1 MNTRFLR
8 PSVVWGGVWIAF
20 LLLIFSIAY
29 WQSKL
34 YWKDSIE
41 RVQKQEFKM
50 LHAILPYAV
59 AFLEEHG
66 QIGQI
71 QGALQPDQDLFTLVY
86 TDLAGAIKYPVPSS
100 GSPAVNVTSLQ
111 NYKFSYVY
119 KSPLPW
125 QGLNPSSAAGGDSG
139 AAPNPQ
145 KEAYGKLYLI
155 AKAPPSLR
163 ETIWDKNYF
172 QKAWPGESFLGFT
185 IIGYFLVV
193 VGFAA
198 ICSITAKFQSHF
210 QSALEEQHNAE
221 LETRDLRIQILE
233 SNLKTLDLR
242 LDLLNQEHEKALSS
256 SNKAKKAIDRLVQKL
271 QSESTKNEELENKL
285 GKAQVEH
292 DSALQAIK
300 SINADI
306 EIVAAEKRQLE
317 TMRQAEKLESD
328 HYQHYSRRPKEYLWL
343 NLVYK
348 NLLFSRRALQ
358 NIIELQN
365 VHDVFPSLPDA
376 LAVIN
381 QSTVESLLAG
391 KGIPSRSVARY
402 TQPVDHVTGSLWEYR
417 FSKDGRIFFG
427 MSQSRTWNIDTVLL
441 KRRFSHNRHKYK
453 KILENTLGKDNHDL
467 TGFSSQ

>member
-8 PSVVWGGVWIAF
+8 PSVVWSGVWIAF
-20 LLLIFSIAY
+20 SVLIFSIAY

-34 YWKDSIE
+34 YCKDSIE

-50 LHAILPYAV
+50 LHSILPYAV

-66 QIGQI
+66 QTRQI
-71 QGALQPDQDLFTLVY
+71 RGALQPDQDLFTVVY
-86 TDLAGAIKYPVPSS
+86 TDLAGAIKYPPPSAD
-100 GSPAVNVTSLQ
+100 SPAVKITSLR

-119 KSPLPW
+119 KSPLAWRGSNASP
-125 QGLNPSSAAGGDSG
+125 AAGDDSG
-139 AAPNPQ
+139 AALDPQ

-155 AKAPPSLR
+155 AKAPPSLT
-163 ETIWDKNYF
+163 ETIWDKNFF
-172 QKAWPGESFLGFT
+172 QKAWTGESFLGFT

-193 VGFAA
+193 VGFTA

-256 SNKAKKAIDRLVQKL
+256 STRAKKAIDRLVQKL
-271 QSESTKNEELENKL
+271 QSESTKNEELENRL
-285 GKAQVEH
+285 GKAQMEH
-292 DSALQAIK
+292 KIALQAIQ

-317 TMRQAEKLESD
+317 TMRQAEQVED
-328 HYQHYSRRPKEYLWL
+328 HYQHSSRRPKEYLWL

-381 QSTVESLLAG
+381 QSTVEALLAR
-391 KGIPSRSVARY
+391 KGIPSRSVVRY

-427 MSQSRTWNIDTVLL
+427 ISQSRTWNIDTVLL
-441 KRRFSHNRHKYK
+441 KRRFSHNRYKYK
-453 KILENTLGKDNHDL
+453 RFLENTLGKDNHDL